1 MKYINFLKIANK
13 VETARNKFA
22 RAGRLITMLSTG
34 ALVILLSGQLLAD
47 SPAIN
52 VPVETGQSQVLTVG
66 SDIREAAISN
76 TDIADIRVMT
86 PRKLLIIGKNPG
98 TTNLILWDAADQT
111 TFFNLDVAYHQHQQV
126 VLQVRVAEIGR
137 SALRDLGVNFS
148 SIGPEWAGASFAGG
162 SFAAPFGTANNPQ
175 VSLGSDVTAAL
186 VNYPSNITALIKALD
201 KKGLFKTLAEPNLV
215 VKSGEKGKFLAGQK
229 IPFVTTTSTGGVGQ
243 VTTNVQFEEIGVKL
257 DFAPL
262 VLKDGFINL
271 KIDPVEVST
280 IDPATPTIL
289 SQGQFPI
296 INKRST
302 STVVDLKEGDSL
314 ILSGLISSVAS
325 RAISKFPLLGDIP
338 IIGALFRSKS
348 FQNNESELIVIITPF
363 IKKPI
368 VKGEEPDLKAFTTIT
383 PGEEDQVRWIPL
395 VPYMGEG
402 VIKEEKKEE
411 AKKEET
417 KKEETKKEE

>member
-1 MKYINFLKIANK
+1 MNHINFLNIASKIQS
-13 VETARNKFA
+13 VRNKFA
-22 RAGRLITMLSTG
+22 RAGWLLTMLSTM
-34 ALVILLSGQLLAD
+34 ALVISLSGQLFAD

-66 SDIREAAISN
+66 NDIREAAISN
-76 TDIADIRVMT
+76 TDIADIRVLT
-86 PRKLLIIGKNPG
+86 PRKLLIIGKSPG
-98 TTNLILWDAADQT
+98 ITNLILWDAADQT

-137 SALRDLGVNFS
+137 SALRDLGINFS

-162 SFAAPFGTANNPQ
+162 SFAAPFGTASNPQ

-186 VNYPSNITALIKALD
+186 VNYPSNITALIRALD

-215 VKSGEKGKFLAGQK
+215 VKSGEKGRFLAGQK
-229 IPFVTTTSTGGVGQ
+229 VPFVSTTTTGGIGQ
-243 VTTNVQFEEIGVKL
+243 VSNSVQFEEIGVKL
-257 DFAPL
+257 DFAPV

-280 IDPATPTIL
+280 IDPSTPTIL

-314 ILSGLISSVAS
+314 LLSGLISNSAS
-325 RAISKFPLLGDIP
+325 KAISKFPILGDIP
-338 IIGALFRSKS
+338 IIGALFRSKQ

-363 IKKPI
+363 IKKAI
-368 VKGEEPDLKAFTTIT
+368 VRGEEPDLKAYTTIT
-383 PGEEDQVRWIPL
+383 PGEEDKMRWIPL
-395 VPYMGEG
+395 LPDLSEG
-402 VIKEEKKEE
+402 VVKEDKKEEKKS
-411 AKKEET
+411 EET
-417 KKEETKKEE
+417 KKEE

>member
-1 MKYINFLKIANK
+1 MKHINFLKMANK
-13 VETARNKFA
+13 VEVARNKFA

-34 ALVILLSGQLLAD
+34 ALVILLSGQVLAD

-98 TTNLILWDAADQT
+98 STNLILWDAADQT
-111 TFFNLDVAYHQHQQV
+111 TFFNLDVAHHQHQQV
-126 VLQVRVAEIGR
+126 VLQVRVAEIQR

-162 SFAAPFGTANNPQ
+162 SFAAPFGNASNPQ
-175 VSLGSDVTAAL
+175 VSLSNDVTAAL

-201 KKGLFKTLAEPNLV
+201 RKGLFKTLAEPNLV
-215 VKSGEKGKFLAGQK
+215 VKSGEKGRFLAGQK
-229 IPFVTTTSTGGVGQ
+229 IPFVTTTSTGGISQ

-314 ILSGLISSVAS
+314 ILSGLISSTAA

-338 IIGALFRSKS
+338 IIGALFRSKN

-368 VKGEEPDLKAFTTIT
+368 VKGEEPDLKAMTTIT
-383 PGEEDQVRWIPL
+383 PGEEDKVRWIPL
-395 VPYMGEG
+395 LPDMGEG
-402 VIKEEKKEE
+402 VIKEDKKEE
-411 AKKEET
+411 KKTEET
-417 KKEETKKEE
+417 KKEE

>member
-1 MKYINFLKIANK
+1 MKHINFLQIAGEVAAVRK
-13 VETARNKFA
+13 KFT
-22 RAGRLITMLSTG
+22 RAVWLKTVLLSG
-34 ALVILLSGQLLAD
+34 ALVIFLSGQ
-47 SPAIN
+47 SPAETPAVN
-52 VPVETGQSQVLTVG
+52 VNVETGQSQVLTVG
-66 SDIREAAISN
+66 SDIKEVAISN
-76 TDIADIRVMT
+76 TDIADIRVRT
-86 PRKLLIIGKNPG
+86 PRQLLIIGKSPG

-111 TFFNLDVAYHQHQQV
+111 TFFNLDVAAHSHQQV

-137 SALRDLGVNFS
+137 SALRDLGINFS
-148 SIGPEWAGASFAGG
+148 SIGPAWAGASFAGG
-162 SFAAPFGTANNPQ
+162 SFATPGGTARIPE
-175 VSLGSDVTAAL
+175 VTLGSDVTAAL
-186 VNYPSNITALIKALD
+186 INYPSNITALIKALD

-229 IPFVTTTSTGGVGQ
+229 IPFVMTNTTSGIGQ
-243 VTTNVQFEEIGVKL
+243 AANTVQFEEVGVKL
-257 DFAPL
+257 DFSPI

-314 ILSGLISSVAS
+314 ILSGLISSLAS
-325 RAISKFPLLGDIP
+325 KAISKFPILGDIP

-363 IKKPI
+363 LKKPI
-368 VKGEEPDLKAFTTIT
+368 VKGEEPDLKAMTTIT
-383 PGEEDQVRWIPL
+383 PGEEDKMRWIPL
-395 VPYMGEG
+395 LPDMSEG
-402 VIKEEKKEE
+402 VIKEDKKEE
-411 AKKEET
+411 KKTEET
-417 KKEETKKEE
+417 KKEE

>member
-1 MKYINFLKIANK
+1 MKHINFLKIASK
-13 VETARNKFA
+13 VQAAGNKFA
-22 RAGRLITMLSTG
+22 RAGWLITMLSTG
-34 ALVILLSGQLLAD
+34 ALVILSSGQLLAD

-98 TTNLILWDAADQT
+98 STNLILWDAADQT

-137 SALRDLGVNFS
+137 SALRDLGINFS
-148 SIGPEWAGASFAGG
+148 SIGPQWAGASFAGG
-162 SFAAPFGTANNPQ
+162 SFAAPFGTANNPG

-229 IPFVTTTSTGGVGQ
+229 IPFTTTSSIGGTGAI
-243 VTTNVQFEEIGVKL
+243 TTNVQFEEIGVKL
-257 DFAPL
+257 DFAPI

-314 ILSGLISSVAS
+314 ILSGLISSTAS
-325 RAISKFPLLGDIP
+325 RAISKFPILGDIP
-338 IIGALFRSKS
+338 IIGALFRSKN

-363 IKKPI
+363 LKKPI
-368 VKGEEPDLKAFTTIT
+368 ARGEEPDLKEMTTIT
-383 PGEEDQVRWIPL
+383 PGEEDQMRWIPL
-395 VPYMGEG
+395 RPYMSED
-402 VIKEEKKEE
+402 VVKEDKKEEKKT
-411 AKKEET
+411 EET
-417 KKEETKKEE
+417 KKEE